1 MWRQVSVRLGA
12 ATTTTLTIT
21 SLFPVFAKGIKLKHR
36 GLFQHS
42 DIMYQ
47 PDCGAFIHPVSFIPV
62 SVSLCVHKTLRGN

>member
-1 MWRQVSVRLGA
+1 MWRQVSVRLG

-36 GLFQHS
+36 GLFQYS